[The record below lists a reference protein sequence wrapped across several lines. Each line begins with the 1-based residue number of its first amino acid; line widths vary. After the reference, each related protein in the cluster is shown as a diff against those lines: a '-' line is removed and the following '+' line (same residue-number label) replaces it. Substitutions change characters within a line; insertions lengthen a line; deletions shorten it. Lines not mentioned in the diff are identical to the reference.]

1 MRRIQAALPVQVD
14 LSGIS
19 GSEYPA
25 GEARRSLC
33 DRGLDPGLFIRAMKE
48 NKELY
53 EAPTI
58 SVVEMKQE
66 GVICTSGDVTA
77 TMNGVFSEETI

>member
-1 MRRIQAALPVQVD
+1 M
-14 LSGIS
+14 G
-19 GSEYPA
+19 
-25 GEARRSLC
+25 
-33 DRGLDPGLFIRAMKE
+33 
-48 NKELY
+48 NKHNELY

-66 GVICTSGDVTA
+66 GVICISGDVNA